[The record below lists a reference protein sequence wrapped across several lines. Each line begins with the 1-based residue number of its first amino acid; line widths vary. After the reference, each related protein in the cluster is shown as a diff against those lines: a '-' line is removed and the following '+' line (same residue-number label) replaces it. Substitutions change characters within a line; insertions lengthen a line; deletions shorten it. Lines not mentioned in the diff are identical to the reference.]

1 MQYAPTALKV
11 HVPKPD
17 KAMATLNIKNIPDE
31 LLTQIEQL
39 AKENNRTVTE
49 QAITLLQQSLS
60 KPQEKLK
67 FLISPE
73 TDPTWEEKRK
83 AIPKLQAEI
92 DRHRRV
98 NPADFGLPDSTELI
112 REDRDR

>member
-1 MQYAPTALKV
+1 
-11 HVPKPD
+11 
-17 KAMATLNIKNIPDE
+17 MAALNIDNLPDE

-39 AKENNRTVTE
+39 ATENNCSVKE
-49 QAITLLQQSLS
+49 QAIALLKQSLN
-60 KPQEKLK
+60 KPKEKLK

-73 TDPTWEEKRK
+73 TDPTWEERRK
-83 AIPKLQAEI
+83 AVPQLQAEI

-112 REDRDR
+112 REDRER

>member
-1 MQYAPTALKV
+1 
-11 HVPKPD
+11 
-17 KAMATLNIKNIPDE
+17 MAALNIDNLPDE

-39 AKENNRTVTE
+39 ATENNCSVKE
-49 QAITLLQQSLS
+49 QAIALLKQSLN

-73 TDPTWEEKRK
+73 TDPTWEERRK
-83 AIPKLQAEI
+83 AVPQLQAEI

-112 REDRDR
+112 REDRER

>member
-1 MQYAPTALKV
+1 
-11 HVPKPD
+11 
-17 KAMATLNIKNIPDE
+17 MAALNIDNLPDE

-39 AKENNRTVTE
+39 ATENNCSVKE
-49 QAITLLQQSLS
+49 QAIALLKQSLN

-73 TDPTWEEKRK
+73 TDPTWEERRK
-83 AIPKLQAEI
+83 AVPQLQAEI

-112 REDRDR
+112 RA